1 MPKGYDHLTYD
12 KRCQI
17 KVLLKRGFLQKE
29 IAEDL
34 GVHQSTI
41 SREIARN
48 SGGKGY
54 RYKQAQEK
62 MEERR
67 RKKSDQRRKMNPGLS
82 IFVEAKIRELQWSPD
97 QISGRLKLQNVFISH
112 ETIYKYIWQ
121 DKKQGGDLYKHLRR
135 SGKKYNKRS
144 GKLAGRGLI
153 PNRIGIEHRPE
164 IVNQKIRIGDT
175 EEDTIIGANHK
186 GAIVTIVERV
196 SKFIWLALVDRSTA
210 QNIAE
215 KTIELLAPIKDHL
228 HTITSD
234 NGKEFAAHQ
243 QIANALQI
251 DFYFANPYASWERGL
266 NENSNG
272 LLRQYIPKKTDF
284 SSLTQ
289 QDIDKFAFL
298 LNTRPRKSLNYATP
312 LEVLLRSVGVN
323 LFYALRT

>member
-17 KVLLKRGFLQKE
+17 KVLLERGFLQKE

-54 RYKQAQEK
+54 RHKQAQEK

-67 RKKSDQRRKMNPGLS
+67 RKKSDQRRKMNPSLS

-121 DKKQGGDLYKHLRR
+121 DKKQGGDLYKYLRR

-164 IVNQKIRIGDT
+164 IVNQKIRIGDI

-210 QNIAE
+210 QNVAE

-234 NGKEFAAHQ
+234 NGKEFAEHQ
-243 QIANALQI
+243 QIANTLQI

-323 LFYALRT
+323 FFYALRT